1 MTDLVQ
7 ALRTYADV
15 AAEGSFSRVAE
26 RSGASH
32 TTIARRIDFLEA
44 HFGAR
49 LLHRS
54 TRRLTLTHEG
64 LRLLD
69 HARTVIEA
77 VDNAR
82 SELGDRKSARGVV
95 RVGVTTALG
104 LHYAGRLADLRAR
117 HPELRIEF
125 AVADWQGELRETG
138 LDLALRVGDPAPESL
153 FAEPLGLIRRSLVA
167 TPLYLGQRGTPDGAD
182 DLREHECIAYGYGPA
197 PSVWDVGGVQIP
209 ATGAFRA
216 NSSEA
221 VYRAVTHDLGIGLL
235 PDIQVAEAIAEGRLT
250 RLLPG
255 IAIEPLRLSVVHHFP
270 GRQMPFRVRAVLD
283 FLHRAFPGAG
293 DA

>member
-1 MTDLVQ
+1 MTDLVL

-15 AAEGSFSRVAE
+15 AADGSFSRVAE

-54 TRRLTLTHEG
+54 TRRLTLTQEG

-77 VDNAR
+77 IENAA
-82 SELGDRKSARGVV
+82 SELGDGKAARGVV

-104 LHYAGRLADLRAR
+104 LHYAARLGELRGR

-125 AVADWQGELRETG
+125 AVADWQGELHEAG

-153 FAEPLGLIRRSLVA
+153 FVEPLGAIARSLVA
-167 TPLYLGQRGTPDGAD
+167 TPAYLAQRGTPLKID
-182 DLREHECIAYGYGPA
+182 DLRTHDCIAYGYGPA
-197 PSVWDVGGVQIP
+197 QSMWDIGGTTI
-209 ATGAFRA
+209 AASGCFRA

-235 PDIQVAEAIAEGRLT
+235 PDIRVAEAITAGQLVRLMPDT
-250 RLLPG
+250 P
-255 IAIEPLRLSVVHHFP
+255 IAPLRLSVVHHFP

-283 FLHRAFPGAG
+283 FLHRAFPGA
-293 DA
+293 A